1 MFRNQ
6 EKDSYKRKEQA
17 YKRHLQRLRN
27 FLAESSLQLETK
39 SERLVEPEMI
49 KRERQQLY
57 RNLWLSGAVAT
68 PT

>member
-27 FLAESSLQLETK
+27 HLAESSLQLETK
-39 SERLVEPEMI
+39 SEWVVEPGTI
-49 KRERQQLY
+49 KRKGQQMNW
-57 RNLWLSGAVAT
+57 NLWLSGAVAT
-68 PT
+68 ST

>member
-27 FLAESSLQLETK
+27 YLAQSSLQLETK
-39 SERLVEPEMI
+39 SEQVVAPGMI

-57 RNLWLSGAVAT
+57 WNLWLSGAVAT